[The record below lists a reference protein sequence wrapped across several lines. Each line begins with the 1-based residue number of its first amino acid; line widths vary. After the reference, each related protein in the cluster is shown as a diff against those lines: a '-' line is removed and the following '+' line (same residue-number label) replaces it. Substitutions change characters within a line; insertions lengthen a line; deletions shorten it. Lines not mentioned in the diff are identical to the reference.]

1 MASIWFKAGVD
12 AFAKGECPWK
22 ASGGATVKGMLV
34 NTALYTPNGNDAS
47 MTPCAAGRRST
58 DQTLTLIDATGG
70 GICDASDITF
80 SVVAAGDPVQGVIL
94 YKFVT
99 NDAGS
104 TPICFLEFTEPVT
117 PNGGDIVIAWDNG
130 DYKIMR
136 I

>member
-12 AFAKGECPWK
+12 AFAKGELAWK
-22 ASGGATVKGMLV
+22 AAGGATVKGMLAD
-34 NTALYTPNGNDAS
+34 TALYAPDEDEAS
-47 MTPCAAGRRST
+47 MTPVAAGRRNT
-58 DQTLTLIDATGG
+58 DQPLTLIDATGG

-80 SVVAAGDPVQGVIL
+80 SAVAAGDPVQGVIL

-130 DYKIMR
+130 DFKIMR